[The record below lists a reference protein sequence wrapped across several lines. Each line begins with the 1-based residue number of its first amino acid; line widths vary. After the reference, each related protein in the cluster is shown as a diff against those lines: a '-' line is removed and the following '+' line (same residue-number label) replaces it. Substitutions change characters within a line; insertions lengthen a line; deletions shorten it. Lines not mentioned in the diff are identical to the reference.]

1 MLDEAM
7 TRHHPDS
14 PVCRL
19 VYLLV
24 LLDRPLWS
32 VACVWADPVGGVRR
46 RRANPLL
53 RLSVANIPEV
63 LDSSTLVAA
72 LAAGH

>member
-32 VACVWADPVGGVRR
+32 VACVWADPIGGSEDGGRI
-46 RRANPLL
+46 LF
-53 RLSVANIPEV
+53 S
-63 LDSSTLVAA
+63 
-72 LAAGH
+72 GFQ